1 MQTENRVD
9 QIWSDQKIEI
19 ILGNLLRTGVLLSA
33 FIVLIGAILYLV
45 RHGSSPVEF
54 RVFQGEPA
62 DLRSLHGVVR
72 DTMALRASGIIQ
84 LGLLILIATPIA
96 RVAFSIYAFAREHD
110 RMYVIFTVVVFLI
123 LMFSILGT
131 H

>member
-1 MQTENRVD
+1 
-9 QIWSDQKIEI
+9 
-19 ILGNLLRTGVLLSA
+19 
-33 FIVLIGAILYLV
+33 
-45 RHGSSPVEF
+45 
-54 RVFQGEPA
+54 
-62 DLRSLHGVVR
+62 
-72 DTMALRASGIIQ
+72 MALRASGIIQ

-110 RMYVIFTVVVFLI
+110 RMYVIFSVVVFLI